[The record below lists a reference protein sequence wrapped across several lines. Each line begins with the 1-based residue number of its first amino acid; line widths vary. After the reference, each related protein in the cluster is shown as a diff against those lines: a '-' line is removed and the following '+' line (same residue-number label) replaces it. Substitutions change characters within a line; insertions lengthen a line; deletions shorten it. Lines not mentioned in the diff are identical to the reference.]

1 MIYPER
7 ANGGST
13 PAEASSTI
21 GTSTGQATPHEPTGL
36 SREDSP
42 LSGLSSEG
50 SDYDSDDSDAVVAKP
65 KPARRGRVS
74 RGRGQRLDG
83 AEVDDN
89 GEPWMMDTEALQDYE
104 RIKEEKRAARRA
116 REEEVAPFKKKER
129 VMKKELGR
137 KLTNGEKNLIRLEH
151 VSPSTIAGLVT
162 SVDRGLASP

>member
-1 MIYPER
+1 
-7 ANGGST
+7 
-13 PAEASSTI
+13 
-21 GTSTGQATPHEPTGL
+21 
-36 SREDSP
+36 
-42 LSGLSSEG
+42 
-50 SDYDSDDSDAVVAKP
+50 
-65 KPARRGRVS
+65 
-74 RGRGQRLDG
+74 
-83 AEVDDN
+83 
-89 GEPWMMDTEALQDYE
+89 MMDTEALQDYE